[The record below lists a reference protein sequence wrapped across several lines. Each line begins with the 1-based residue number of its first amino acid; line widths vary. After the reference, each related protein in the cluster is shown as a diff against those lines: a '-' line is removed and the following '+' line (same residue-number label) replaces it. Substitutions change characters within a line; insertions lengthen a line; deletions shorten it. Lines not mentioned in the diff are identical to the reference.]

1 MTRDAIPITV
11 AAFCFLLWLVL
22 AVRIA
27 VRQRARREGRGDF
40 IFAVSAEQIRE
51 GDGANQW
58 RRNNAN

>member
-1 MTRDAIPITV
+1 MPTADQFAITV

-22 AVRIA
+22 AVRREL
-27 VRQRARREGRGDF
+27 RQRAQREGRGDF

-58 RRNNAN
+58 RRNG